1 MHLRYYSALNLVA
14 FDNISNFL
22 IPSENMYQALDW
34 KVNNQ
39 SVEEQTDGKVKKV
52 PTKEKSTL
60 KVRIPYSISAHEKI
74 NSVLNGRV
82 ECLKKQGFE
91 IWIDL

>member
-1 MHLRYYSALNLVA
+1 MYIIVNHALNLLA

-39 SVEEQTDGKVKKV
+39 LVEEQTDGKVKKL
-52 PTKEKSTL
+52 PTKDKSTL
-60 KVRIPYSISAHEKI
+60 IVRFPCSISAHEKSI
-74 NSVLNGRV
+74 
-82 ECLKKQGFE
+82 QF
-91 IWIDL
+91 

>member
-1 MHLRYYSALNLVA
+1 MHLRYYSALNLLA

-34 KVNNQ
+34 KANNQ
-39 SVEEQTDGKVKKV
+39 LVEEQTDGKVKKL
-52 PTKEKSTL
+52 PTKDKSTL
-60 KVRIPYSISAHEKI
+60 KVRIPHSISANKKI

-91 IWIDL
+91 I